1 MQQELV
7 NKAKIFKDELYKEWK
22 DKGIVNNTDPQ
33 AFDSF
38 FAEKSRDFR
47 DKHKLDGYDS
57 ADVATAFI
65 PNVEAARS
73 NLFERHINER
83 MELMS
88 SENQRLLGD
97 NTVSAIENAYEASGD
112 FDVEA
117 LGVDLTNVSKD
128 LVAKGMN
135 GSKVNEILINTITQQ
150 AEDLEDD
157 DILQVLSQIE
167 TATGTLADTAYAKQ
181 KIDEAET
188 NILSKEIRKANWLHT
203 TLEWDKQEYRE
214 NAANGFALKL
224 SENNYDIT
232 KVDVNDYIAEM
243 KITDQKTIS
252 LLQSFSTQL
261 TTAKNNIDED
271 EEYVMEIL
279 NDFQDN
285 INDPELIQKIIN
297 GIGAEKYTAARGI
310 QLLNDLDRRKKL
322 NQDHMF
328 FKDGQF
334 VKMKS
339 DLKAIITKD
348 SFLLEHQL
356 SGTYAVEALDDFA
369 LQWIEDNPQGKKI
382 DFIKAL
388 RAERNEIV
396 TAYAGTDEV
405 SFATEFQKKIKGDN
419 VITTEETSE
428 NQNEENP
435 FTPKTTE
442 EENKKKTEKEN
453 ALQLKETKRVE
464 LNEEYKAINL
474 ELAEVQSEIDKIE
487 KRKSK
492 NETAKKAL
500 LAPLLQKKTQL
511 TSELQDVKSQLDK
524 IK

>member
-1 MQQELV
+1 
-7 NKAKIFKDELYKEWK
+7 
-22 DKGIVNNTDPQ
+22 
-33 AFDSF
+33 
-38 FAEKSRDFR
+38 
-47 DKHKLDGYDS
+47 
-57 ADVATAFI
+57 
-65 PNVEAARS
+65 
-73 NLFERHINER
+73 
-83 MELMS
+83 
-88 SENQRLLGD
+88 
-97 NTVSAIENAYEASGD
+97 
-112 FDVEA
+112 
-117 LGVDLTNVSKD
+117 
-128 LVAKGMN
+128 
-135 GSKVNEILINTITQQ
+135 
-150 AEDLEDD
+150 
-157 DILQVLSQIE
+157 
-167 TATGTLADTAYAKQ
+167 
-181 KIDEAET
+181 
-188 NILSKEIRKANWLHT
+188 RKANWLHT

-474 ELAEVQSEIDKIE
+474 EL
-487 KRKSK
+487 
-492 NETAKKAL
+492 
-500 LAPLLQKKTQL
+500 
-511 TSELQDVKSQLDK
+511 
-524 IK
+524 